1 MAQPDNTEANALA
14 FLHNIIV
21 RRVLRC
27 MLEFLVTHNNPHR
40 TLDEYIEQNGDQIL
54 ESDLGR
60 RHRQILFPRGHAVT
74 MDMLP
79 VYLIEFLIA
88 HESSLITRD
97 IKDVLHELNQKRKE
111 LYTEIVTGVDD
122 SFFRGHLEKVKQLLT
137 ALCQFMKNGPLTVE
151 IQEQTANINQ
161 ANENHT
167 DDVLNEFKHQQELE
181 KSHRKAITSFRDA
194 DEPGRDSDEH
204 VLPPRPEDKYQQMQ
218 VPEAVIEIAVQNTDQ
233 TRNVQVARDIVNVIN
248 SHDEGV
254 ASIAGND
261 NREKIRDTVQQTFSY
276 YGEFYARQGCI
287 QIRVKPKTIK
297 HLFKLFEDCV
307 SGEITKQLKPIEDII
322 RSIRNCENYRQNAVL
337 YNDHY
342 DSVMNDIASQMC
354 RLLRARGLTLPNDD
368 TLPKVN
374 LSPDGN
380 ILVRV
385 ACPSMN
391 ERDEYANAITDGKF
405 KFLFRTLE
413 DNCRNAFEAPDIVL
427 NATVLER
434 TLEETVY
441 VATQIEVATPDA
453 VCVSTNLESFMGK
466 CLGRGSQDHLLLRL
480 VRDSVFD
487 SAKLFAKY
495 AVDLWIWNKF

>member
-1 MAQPDNTEANALA
+1 MLSHSFRNSFRLNNVCIHIHISTMSGSGKG
-14 FLHNIIV
+14 V
-21 RRVLRC
+21 RR
-27 MLEFLVTHNNPHR
+27 R
-40 TLDEYIEQNGDQIL
+40 TE
-54 ESDLGR
+54 
-60 RHRQILFPRGHAVT
+60 
-74 MDMLP
+74 
-79 VYLIEFLIA
+79 
-88 HESSLITRD
+88 
-97 IKDVLHELNQKRKE
+97 
-111 LYTEIVTGVDD
+111 
-122 SFFRGHLEKVKQLLT
+122 
-137 ALCQFMKNGPLTVE
+137 
-151 IQEQTANINQ
+151 
-161 ANENHT
+161 
-167 DDVLNEFKHQQELE
+167 
-181 KSHRKAITSFRDA
+181 KAIAGRERTGERGMRAAVNPASAVEPMARRRRRAAAETAPVRDPAPTPVPGPEPEAAPAAAPPAKRLRADESAGNA